1 MIVDKK
7 VECGDIIAAIEKA
20 DKLVS
25 EVDLFDIFESEKLGF
40 GNKSMAFRIVF
51 ASHEFDV
58 TDEMTDKAVDGI
70 VNRLRDVYGAL
81 MRS

>member
-1 MIVDKK
+1 
-7 VECGDIIAAIEKA
+7 
-20 DKLVS
+20 
-25 EVDLFDIFESEKLGF
+25 
-40 GNKSMAFRIVF
+40 MAFRIVF